1 MRSPIGIIQRVGW
14 SRLPLSKSSVRPG
27 GQQAYKPIGSSLSSS
42 EKRLSDLIQEAYNSI
57 PTAVYSADL
66 TESAIAAQNKL
77 ALSALTSYSERF
89 QEVLQAQYEASAE
102 LGVKELRAI
111 LSRSW
116 AKVGKASDALPS
128 KAIQSW
134 GFNGKGVAAADW
146 AKTEAGKLIT
156 NMTVTQQETFRQV
169 ITTSQTLGRTPAT
182 SARVLVDTLNSVA
195 PSTPTAISLSSLLGV
210 NANGLTVRYEQA
222 VVNRATSVAQSL
234 ADKGIT
240 GQKAVDKV
248 RADTQKYADQLRRS
262 RSVTI
267 ARTETMMA
275 NNEGRLATFQ
285 QAVNDGMLSK
295 EHSRKIWS
303 TSPMDVC
310 PICVPLNGQMVKI
323 DEEFSNG
330 RLTPP
335 AHPRCRC
342 SFDIE
347 PNVKLYEPPTAVG
360 SGTPSD
366 PYRFQQTDNLFT
378 PRGSALS
385 ENPFFNVLS
394 EPMSVPLAAPVA
406 PPVLPE
412 ALTPQYRTG
421 TFDNP
426 IDFSRET
433 AQTKNGRLRMKEA
446 FEEFTPTETHTR
458 VIQDLDS
465 PAGRD
470 IPTLISRTQL
480 DEIAEEK
487 ARKILEEVDDLIDN
501 SESVVEEQGFQ
512 AKIMGAFDI
521 TNEQARDLITSNG
534 GDIFYNPQHLRVH
547 TYGLERKG
555 FGWRVEAS
563 VADGTRFVPI
573 DMFSGEILM
582 PRGMSYVVTSVDE
595 ATRIITVSY
604 NTPPPFISPTP
615 LTTNTMVHRLRK
627 GIKANGYAAWQDP
640 IIQTLREGEVIVYEG
655 IIPGFGSLSTI
666 QGSIITRQQG
676 VIIIEEVFEQ
686 SRLSEVV
693 RQGKLLSEN
702 KILSNKTINFNAD
715 WAQQGN
721 IGQTIRQTVETL
733 EQVASVIPESSP
745 TFTRQIVLSL
755 KVNPQDAYWAQ
766 KYNMPGF
773 TSGATG
779 GRYAIFSYG
788 GRPVGVGTFG
798 HEFGHGLDQS
808 TIFGSFRV
816 SDSPTWGMA
825 AISDS
830 RTTFKMV
837 PPWEYARG
845 NKRAIYGRRFI
856 SEYANSSQ
864 SDSEDFADSVA
875 LYLQDRNFGYLVTNP
890 ETGVIKTFA
899 ELFPERA
906 KILRGIFGV

>member
-1 MRSPIGIIQRVGW
+1 VRSPIGIIQRTGW
-14 SRLPLSKSSVRPG
+14 TRLPLSKSSVRPG

-77 ALSALTSYSERF
+77 ALSTLTSYSERF

-116 AKVGKASDALPS
+116 AKLSKASDALPS

-169 ITTSQTLGRTPAT
+169 INTSQTLGRTPAT
-182 SARVLVDTLNSVA
+182 SARVLVETLNSVA
-195 PSTPTAISLSSLLGV
+195 PSTPTAISLSTLLGV

-366 PYRFQQTDNLFT
+366 PYRFQQADNLFT
-378 PRGSALS
+378 PQGSALS
-385 ENPFFNVLS
+385 QQGFGAD
-394 EPMSVPLAAPVA
+394 MSAPTA

-412 ALTPQYRTG
+412 ALTANPRTG
-421 TFDNP
+421 TFDKP

-433 AQTKNGRLRMKEA
+433 AQTSNGRLRMKEA
-446 FEEFTPTETHTR
+446 FEEFKPTETHTR

-480 DEIAEEK
+480 DEVAEDK
-487 ARKILEEVDDLIDN
+487 ARKILEEVDDLIAN
-501 SESVVEEQGFQ
+501 SESVIPDQGFQ
-512 AKIMGAFDI
+512 AVIRGAFDI
-521 TNEQARDLITSNG
+521 TDEAARDLITSDG
-534 GDIFYNPQHLRVH
+534 GDIFYNPQHLRVN

-555 FGWRVEAS
+555 IGWRVEAS
-563 VADGTRFVPI
+563 FVEGTRFVPI
-573 DMFSGEILM
+573 NTTSGEILM

-604 NTPPPFISPTP
+604 NTPPPFVSPTP
-615 LTTNTMVHRLRK
+615 LPTNTMVHRLRD
-627 GIKANGYAAWQDP
+627 GLKANGYAAWQDP

-655 IIPGFGSLSTI
+655 IIPGFGSLNTI

-693 RQGKLLSEN
+693 RQGKLLSQN
-702 KILSNKTINFNAD
+702 KVIDFNAD

-733 EQVASVIPESSP
+733 KQVASVIPESSP

-755 KVNPQDAYWAQ
+755 KANPQDANWAK

-798 HEFGHGLDQS
+798 HEFGHGLDHS

-816 SDSPTWGMA
+816 SESPAWTEA
-825 AISDS
+825 AKSDS

-837 PPWEYARG
+837 PPWEYATG
-845 NKRAIYGRRFI
+845 NKRAIFGSRFI
-856 SEYANSSQ
+856 SKYAFSSH
-864 SDSEDFADSVA
+864 SDIEDFAESVA
-875 LYLQDRNFGYLVTNP
+875 LYLQDRNSGYLVSHP
-890 ETGVIKTFA
+890 DTGVVKTFA
-899 ELFPERA
+899 DLFPERA